1 VSRRHSKKSPS
12 PGAVTVNFV
21 PECPTKI
28 FDKKTVIDVYFTK
41 TYLSSVTLDKDFVE
55 CFIGFTECFRHSAK

>member
-1 VSRRHSKKSPS
+1 
-12 PGAVTVNFV
+12 VTVNFV